1 MKTAIHTRKAPAAI
15 GPYSQA
21 VQQNALVFCSGQV
34 ALDPASGTLVEGGIE
49 FQTRRALQN
58 IGEVLAAAGLDF
70 VDVVK
75 TTIFM
80 IDLSEFE
87 TVNRI
92 YGEHFEPPYPARST
106 VQVAALPRGARI
118 EIEAIAMKRD

>member
-1 MKTAIHTRKAPAAI
+1 MKTSIHSKKAPGAI

-21 VQQNALVFCSGQV
+21 VAESGLVFCSGQIG
-34 ALDPASGTLVEGGIE
+34 LDPVSGKLVEGGIE
-49 FQTRRALQN
+49 FETRRVLQN

-80 IDLSEFE
+80 VDLAEFE
-87 TVNRI
+87 IVNRV

-106 VQVAALPRGARI
+106 VQVAALPRNARI
-118 EIEAIAMKRD
+118 EIDAIARKRD

>member
-1 MKTAIHTRKAPAAI
+1 MKTPIHTRKAPAAL

-21 VQQNALVFCSGQV
+21 VERNGFVFCSGQV
-34 ALDPASGTLVEGGIE
+34 ALDPESGTIVKGGIE
-49 FQTRRALQN
+49 FETRRVLQN
-58 IGEVLAAAGLDF
+58 IGAVLAAAGLDF

>member
-21 VQQNALVFCSGQV
+21 VEQNGFVFCSGQV
-34 ALDPASGTLVEGGIE
+34 ALDPESGTIVKGGIE
-49 FQTRRALQN
+49 FETRRALQN
-58 IGEVLAAAGLDF
+58 VGEVLAAAGLDF

-118 EIEAIAMKRD
+118 EIEAVAIKRA

>member
-1 MKTAIHTRKAPAAI
+1 MKTSIHSRQAPAAI

-21 VQQNALVFCSGQV
+21 VEQGGLIFCSGQI
-34 ALDPASGTLVEGGIE
+34 ALDPASGMLVEGGIE
-49 FQTRRALQN
+49 FETRRVLQN
-58 IGEVLAAAGLDF
+58 LGEVLAAAGVDF
-70 VDVVK
+70 IDVVR

-80 IDLSEFE
+80 VDLGEFE

-106 VQVAALPRGARI
+106 VQVAALPRKARI
-118 EIEAIAMKRD
+118 EIDAIAMKRA

>member
-1 MKTAIHTRKAPAAI
+1 MKTSIHTRKAPAAI

-21 VQQNALVFCSGQV
+21 VEQNGFVFCSGQI
-34 ALDPASGTLVEGGIE
+34 ALDPESGTIVKGGIE
-49 FQTRRALQN
+49 FETRRVLQN
-58 IGEVLAAAGLDF
+58 IGEVLATAGLDF

-92 YGEHFEPPYPARST
+92 YGEHFEPPYPVRST

-118 EIEAIAMKRD
+118 EIEVVAMKRD

>member
-1 MKTAIHTRKAPAAI
+1 MKTAIHTREAPAAI

-21 VQQNALVFCSGQV
+21 VEQNAMVFCSGQV

-49 FQTRRALQN
+49 FETRRALQN

-70 VDVVK
+70 VDVIK

-118 EIEAIAMKRD
+118 EIEAIAIKRD

>member
-1 MKTAIHTRKAPAAI
+1 MKTPIHTPKAPAAL

-21 VQQNALVFCSGQV
+21 VEQNGLVFCSGQV
-34 ALDPASGTLVEGGIE
+34 ALDPESGTIVKGGIE
-49 FQTRRALQN
+49 FETRRVLQN

-75 TTIFM
+75 TTVFM
-80 IDLSEFE
+80 VDLSEFE
-87 TVNRI
+87 TMNRI
-92 YGEHFEPPYPARST
+92 YGEHFEQPYPARST

-118 EIEAIAMKRD
+118 EVEVVATKRG